1 MKAGTTEVEMQSDEV
16 RMRAT
21 SAAEDESMRL
31 TTVSVTSNDEEL
43 VRMWTVWKGKNLFL
57 FDGRIITGPERC
69 PFLGTVAMVFVP
81 MVLYFGFIV
90 PPLLNDLDPG
100 AWWAPLFGVLGF
112 GAIYY
117 SLVSAHCT
125 DPGIIPREPKRA
137 RYVPRIIS
145 KVVSEGE
152 KPVRMRFCDTCH
164 IYRPPRCHHCS
175 DCGNCVE
182 VFDHHCPWIG
192 NCVARRNYRYFVGFL
207 LNTSMSLIF
216 VFSTSLHLLI
226 LAIKEKGNPV
236 DGLMMSPVSLV
247 LMIYTLLIFL
257 PVSCLTGYHG
267 VIISQGETTKEE
279 VKRLYKDTDNP
290 NDRGCVNNWYIT
302 LCVKAQESK
311 LTKLRDLVSPA
322 YLDDDIPDDD
332 EDEPSVSSFDGR
344 AGIESNP
351 LSATQD
357 EVHTPERKERPS
369 TGELEGHFT
378 PSHLV
383 STEDAQPE
391 FMDSVD
397 TTKAGTADSPGSD
410 SGSLVSSDM
419 DETEGVSHL
428 VETVTMTPSREGFE
442 GVAQDN
448 KMME

>member
-1 MKAGTTEVEMQSDEV
+1 MKAGATEIEMQSDEG
-16 RMRAT
+16 RMRAA
-21 SAAEDESMRL
+21 SAAEDESVRL
-31 TTVSVTSNDEEL
+31 TATSVTPNEHD
-43 VRMWTVWKGKNLFL
+43 VVPMWTVWKGKNLFL
-57 FDGRIITGPERC
+57 FDGRIITGPERG
-69 PFLGTVAMVFVP
+69 PFFGTVAMVFIP
-81 MVLYFGFIV
+81 MVLFFGFIV
-90 PPLLNDLDPG
+90 PPLLHQLGPS
-100 AWWAPLFGVLGF
+100 AWWAPFFGLIGF

-117 SLVSAHCT
+117 SLISAHCT

-152 KPVRMRFCDTCH
+152 KPIRMRLCDTCH

-207 LNTSMSLIF
+207 LNTSMSLLF
-216 VFSTSLHLLI
+216 VFGTSLHLLV
-226 LAIKEKGNPV
+226 LAIKKKGNPI
-236 DGLMMSPVSLV
+236 DGLCLAPVSLV

-257 PVSCLTGYHG
+257 PVACLTGYHG

-302 LCVKAQESK
+302 LCIKAQDSK
-311 LTKLRDLVSPA
+311 LNKLRELVSPR
-322 YLDDDIPDDD
+322 YLDDDIPDEDDD
-332 EDEPSVSSFDGR
+332 EDEPPSTGSLTRDSSFGGRSDGR
-344 AGIESNP
+344 SDTESNP
-351 LSATQD
+351 LSASQIMGQAS
-357 EVHTPERKERPS
+357 TPERKERPPQE
-369 TGELEGHFT
+369 ELEGHST

-383 STEDAQPE
+383 ASETD

-397 TTKAGTADSPGSD
+397 TAKAGAVHSPWSD
-410 SGSLVSSDM
+410 SGSILSSDVE
-419 DETEGVSHL
+419 ETEAVDHL
-428 VETVTMTPSREGFE
+428 VEIVTMASSREP
-442 GVAQDN
+442 
-448 KMME
+448 